1 MAQQNARLNT
11 DLDNK
16 LTSSYY
22 DGTDWYVQT
31 KAKDGAISTLGTT
44 TDADATGN
52 GTLVGIIKRIR
63 TLFGGGLPSA
73 LSTGGNLKTAV
84 TEPLPS
90 GDNNIGNVDV
100 ISSALPTGAATA
112 AKQDAI
118 IGAVDGLE
126 GLITAIRDT
135 DGIKKIADALPS
147 GDNNIGN
154 IDIVSTPADATH
166 GSGQPAKAFMI
177 AGSDG
182 VNARNILVDENG
194 VVQVQ
199 LVQTAQEV
207 AVLPSE
213 ARTASGDTSA
223 TPIDVGKYKEA
234 LFFLDVTDVAGTSPT
249 LDVAIKTKDPISGKW
264 FDLVSFAQVTAISS
278 EMKAVNGL
286 IGSQIAAFYTIAGD
300 TPSFTFSLG
309 AVLKS

>member
-22 DGTDWYVQT
+22 DGTDWYSQI
-31 KAKDGAISTLGTT
+31 KAKDGAIASLGTT
-44 TDADATGN
+44 TDAESTGN
-52 GTLVGIIKRIR
+52 GTLIGIIKRIR
-63 TLFGGGLPSA
+63 TLFGGGLPLA
-73 LSTGGNLKTAV
+73 LSGNGNLKTAIL
-84 TEPLPS
+84 ESLPA
-90 GDNNIGNVDV
+90 GTNNIGSVNV
-100 ISSALPTGAATA
+100 AQLP
-112 AKQDAI
+112 AI
-118 IGAVDGLE
+118 PPGN
-126 GLITAIRDT
+126 
-135 DGIKKIADALPS
+135 
-147 GDNNIGN
+147 NNIGDV
-154 IDIVSTPADATH
+154 DIVSTPADATP
-166 GSGQPAKAFMI
+166 GSAHPAKAILI

-182 VNARNILVDENG
+182 TNARRILTDSNG

-207 AVLPSE
+207 TVLASA

-223 TPIDVGKYKEA
+223 TPIDMKKYKEA
-234 LFFLDVTDVAGTSPT
+234 VFFLDITAVSGTTPT
-249 LDVAIKTKDPISGKW
+249 LDIKIKTKDPVSGKW
-264 FDLVSFAQVTAISS
+264 FDLVTFTQATAVTS
-278 EMKAVNGL
+278 EMKAVSGL